1 MHTHVHT
8 LTCKHTCP
16 HMCSHRHKRMLAC
29 THMRSQTQA
38 HMHTCTGTH
47 ALTHTCAG
55 TCVLTHVRM
64 HTYAWAHVSA
74 RTHACVCTCMGT
86 CVLTH
91 MHGHI
96 RALTHA
102 WAHMCSHMHVCTC
115 MGARVFTRMR
125 TCTCMGTHMLTHTHM
140 HTRLPTLPTP
150 TAPCRC
156 RLPADSPRSRRVVSA
171 HMVDPWQRQAVETLR
186 GRGEGRKW
194 PGLSTGWA
202 GCCFSHPSLTPE
214 DGGLQRARDRPG
226 VCRPQVSQA
235 PRRPTYHPA
244 SNLPSQISPSSR
256 REGPLSRACA
266 LCHPKIT
273 T

>member
-1 MHTHVHT
+1 M
-8 LTCKHTCP
+8 
-16 HMCSHRHKRMLAC
+16 
-29 THMRSQTQA
+29 
-38 HMHTCTGTH
+38 
-47 ALTHTCAG
+47 
-55 TCVLTHVRM
+55 LTHVRM
-64 HTYAWAHVSA
+64 HTHARAHVSA

-86 CVLTH
+86 CVLAH
-91 MHGHI
+91 MYGHI

-115 MGARVFTRMR
+115 MGTRVFARMR
-125 TCTCMGTHMLTHTHM
+125 TCTCMGTRAHTHSHA
-140 HTRLPTLPTP
+140 HTPAHAPHAHSPMPLSP
-150 TAPCRC
+150 PCRLTQEQEG
-156 RLPADSPRSRRVVSA
+156 R
-171 HMVDPWQRQAVETLR
+171 QRPHGGPVAAAGSGDAAWE
-186 GRGEGRKW
+186 GEGRRW

-256 REGPLSRACA
+256 REGPPSRACA
-266 LCHPKIT
+266 LCHPKRT